1 MVKQQ
6 FMSDMETR
14 LKEFDEKMAKLS
26 ARQKPKSEQARME
39 LEKTYFFL
47 KAKRDELRDQLKAAE
62 AAPSDGW
69 LKFKT
74 SVEKVYEDMVQYMDE
89 TCARIDGPENAGL
102 Y

>member
-6 FMSDMETR
+6 FMNEMETR
-14 LKEFDEKMAKLS
+14 LKEFDEKMARLS
-26 ARQKPKSEQARME
+26 ARPKPKAEKARLE

-62 AAPSDGW
+62 ATPDDGW
-69 LKFKT
+69 HTFKT
-74 SVEKVYEDMVQYMDE
+74 SVEKVYKDMVQYMDE
-89 TCARIDGPENAGL
+89 TCAKIDGPENAGL

>member
-14 LKEFDEKMAKLS
+14 LKDFDEKMARLL
-26 ARQKPKSEQARME
+26 ARPKPAAEKARLE

-69 LKFKT
+69 LKLKA

-89 TCARIDGPENAGL
+89 TCAKIDGPENAGL